1 MLTATISTEI
11 ERPAET
17 VYEYVADMTNNPA
30 WQFGVEST
38 EWTSERRGGIGS
50 TYDQTMEFK
59 GQDTSY
65 VVTATEQGRSITVQS
80 GAGATIATTVT
91 RTVEVLNENR
101 CRVRVE
107 LAGRLPGWRKLT
119 KPLASRMI
127 RRSLESD
134 YQRLKRL
141 LEKPPET
148 ER

>member
-1 MLTATISTEI
+1 MLTATVRVEI
-11 ERPAET
+11 ERPAEA
-17 VYEYVADMTNNPA
+17 VYEYLADMTNNPD

-38 EWTSERRGGIGS
+38 EWTSARPGGVGS

-59 GQDTSY
+59 GQVTSY
-65 VVTATEQGRSITVQS
+65 VVTATEPGRSITVES
-80 GAGATIATTVT
+80 RAGATIATTVT
-91 RTVEVLNENR
+91 RTVEVLNENQ

-107 LAGRLPGWRKLT
+107 LAGKLPGWRKLT
-119 KPLASRMI
+119 KPLAGRMI

-134 YQRLKRL
+134 YRRLKRQ